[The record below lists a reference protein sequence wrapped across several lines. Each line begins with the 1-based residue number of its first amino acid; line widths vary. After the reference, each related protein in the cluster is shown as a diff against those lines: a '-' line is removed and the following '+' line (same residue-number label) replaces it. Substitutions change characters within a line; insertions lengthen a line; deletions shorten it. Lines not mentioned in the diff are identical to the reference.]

1 MEDPK
6 LCPEC
11 GHNAVRIRRVNPKGI
26 ELRSWALWLFFGVS
40 VLILIGS
47 FFGTYGT
54 SGNYLVTAIPGIILV
69 LIAVF
74 FIYLFSRMPKRF
86 RCDNSH
92 SWDWPQ

>member
-11 GHNAVRIRRVNPKGI
+11 GHNAVRVRRVNPKGI

-54 SGNYLVTAIPGIILV
+54 SGTVSYTHLTLPTNREV
-69 LIAVF
+69 
-74 FIYLFSRMPKRF
+74 
-86 RCDNSH
+86 
-92 SWDWPQ
+92 